1 MAIVVGVRFRTAGKI
16 YDFSPEGEEY
26 QKGEHVIV
34 ETARGIEC
42 GEVQNGNHEV
52 ADAAVIQPLKP
63 VQRRATAEDVA
74 KNVENRRKEKEARE
88 ICLERIRRH
97 KLEMK
102 LIDVEYTFDSSKIMF
117 YFTADGRV
125 DFRDLVKD
133 LASVFRTRI
142 ELRQI
147 GVRDEAKMMGAI
159 GTCGRELCCS
169 TFLSEFHPVSIKMA
183 KEQSLSL
190 NPTKISGSCGRLMC
204 CLKYENEAY
213 EYLHKKSP
221 RVDAIVS
228 TPQGQGTVVAVNLL
242 RESVRVRLD
251 SETGNDL
258 LELKV
263 DELEIIKDGGK
274 RHGGDR
280 AMSRRETPAR
290 DARAAERTETSSEEP
305 SEDGKAGRDPNRSD
319 RSRDGARVS
328 RDPAR
333 NRDRRRGNDRESHAA
348 QPYGQDEQPSSA
360 PVGAEEAEQAE
371 RPTDSSLA
379 KTPANSDGPLLVDW
393 NDAVIEEP
401 SDLSE

>member
-16 YDFSPEGEEY
+16 YDFSPEGEDY
-26 QKGEHVIV
+26 RKGEHVIV

-63 VQRRATAEDVA
+63 VQRRATPEDVA
-74 KNVENRRKEKEARE
+74 RNAENRRKEKEARD

-190 NPTKISGSCGRLMC
+190 NPTKISGTCGRLMC

-228 TPQGQGTVVAVNLL
+228 TPQGQGTVVGVNLL
-242 RESVRVRLD
+242 RECVRVRLD

-263 DELEIIKDGGK
+263 DEIEIIKDGGK

-280 AMSRRETPAR
+280 AVNRREAPAR
-290 DARAAERTETSSEEP
+290 DARGSADANSEEP
-305 SEDGKAGRDPNRSD
+305 SEDGKPGREPNRPE
-319 RSRDGARVS
+319 RPRDGSRPS
-328 RDPAR
+328 RDPSR
-333 NRDRRRGNDRESHAA
+333 NRDRRRGNDREARPAQDVNPADPTLSLLEPEVAEMDDLRAA
-348 QPYGQDEQPSSA
+348 PPIGKEPL
-360 PVGAEEAEQAE
+360 EADA
-371 RPTDSSLA
+371 
-379 KTPANSDGPLLVDW
+379 PLLVDW

-401 SDLSE
+401 GDLLE

>member
-16 YDFSPEGEEY
+16 YDFSPEGETFE
-26 QKGEHVIV
+26 KGEHVIV

-42 GEVQNGNHEV
+42 GEVQNGNHELP
-52 ADAAVIQPLKP
+52 DNAVIQPLKP
-63 VQRRATAEDVA
+63 IQRRATAEDVA
-74 KNVENRRKEKEARE
+74 RNEENRRKEREARE
-88 ICLERIRRH
+88 ICLERIHRH
-97 KLEMK
+97 KLDMK
-102 LIDVEYTFDSSKIMF
+102 LIDVEYTFDNAKIMF

-190 NPTKISGSCGRLMC
+190 NPTKISGTCGRLMC

-213 EYLHKKSP
+213 EYLHKRSP
-221 RVDAIVS
+221 RVDAIVG
-228 TPQGQGTVVAVNLL
+228 TPQGQGTVVTVCLL

-251 SETGNDL
+251 TENGNDL
-258 LELKV
+258 VEFRV
-263 DELEIIKDGGK
+263 DDIEIIKDGGK

-280 AMSRRETPAR
+280 AAPRRDAGQQREQKGSERGESSGEGNAEESADNRQPAR
-290 DARAAERTETSSEEP
+290 P
-305 SEDGKAGRDPNRSD
+305 D
-319 RSRDGARVS
+319 RSRDGGRGS
-328 RDPAR
+328 RDAGR
-333 NRDRRRGNDRESHAA
+333 SRDRRRGGDREPREQ
-348 QPYGQDEQPSSA
+348 QPEK
-360 PVGAEEAEQAE
+360 QASFVE
-371 RPTDSSLA
+371 
-379 KTPANSDGPLLVDW
+379 W
-393 NDAVIEEP
+393 NDAVIEESVDTP
-401 SDLSE
+401 QI